1 MTGGEAALPYG
12 PLAAVLAGTFALR
25 LVGVVA
31 GGLLREGT
39 PVYRWIGC
47 VAFAIA
53 AGLMAKVIFVP
64 TGVLADTPFM
74 ARATAV
80 AVGLIVLWTLGRR
93 LLWAIGAAV
102 VVFAVLGTG
111 WI

>member
-1 MTGGEAALPYG
+1 MTGGGAALPYG
-12 PLAAVLAGTFALR
+12 LLAAVLAGTFALR
-25 LVGVVA
+25 LAGVVA

-53 AGLMAKVIFVP
+53 AGLMSKVIFVP
-64 TGVLADTPFM
+64 TGLLAETPLL
-74 ARATAV
+74 ARAAAV
-80 AVGLIVLWTLGRR
+80 AVGLTVLWTLGRK

-102 VVFAVLGTG
+102 IVFAVFGSGLV
-111 WI
+111 